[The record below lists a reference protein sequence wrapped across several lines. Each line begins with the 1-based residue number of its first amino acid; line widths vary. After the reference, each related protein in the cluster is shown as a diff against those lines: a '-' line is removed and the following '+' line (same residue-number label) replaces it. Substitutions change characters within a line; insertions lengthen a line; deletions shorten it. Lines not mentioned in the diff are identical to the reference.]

1 MVSVAHMSA
10 GGSSR
15 ASTFKRVWTICHWY
29 PVMPQ
34 GRGSVWQPGSVYLGT
49 GEPHVTCQETYSKA
63 SNLPTGPQ
71 DGPAAHMAASLR
83 PHGSHPIRVAA
94 WHLELLFGGP
104 GRVETPRPGPEKLGA
119 VRTDRD
125 LIGLLLTLI

>member
-10 GGSSR
+10 GWSSW

-29 PVMPQ
+29 PGMPQ
-34 GRGSVWQPGSVYLGT
+34 GRGSIGWRGSVYPGT
-49 GEPHVTCQETYSKA
+49 GEPHVTCQETHSKA

-71 DGPAAHMAASLR
+71 DDPAAHMAASLR

-94 WHLELLFGGP
+94 WHLELLFGGL
-104 GRVETPRPGPEKLGA
+104 ETPRPGPEKLGA
-119 VRTDRD
+119 VRTDRE
-125 LIGLLLTLI
+125 LIGPLLTLI

>member
-1 MVSVAHMSA
+1 MCILARDMRLTGAKTA
-10 GGSSR
+10 GK
-15 ASTFKRVWTICHWY
+15 TH
-29 PVMPQ
+29 
-34 GRGSVWQPGSVYLGT
+34 
-49 GEPHVTCQETYSKA
+49 SKA

-71 DGPAAHMAASLR
+71 DGPAAHIAASLR

-119 VRTDRD
+119 VRTDRE
-125 LIGLLLTLI
+125 LIGLLLILT